1 MKRYGNLACIAV
13 RTIAYIVRIRTC
25 VHIYIDE
32 LMETACLALFQ
43 TSSVLKNIYWKELG
57 LLAFVWIA
65 FLGLQLT
72 RVRWPAL

>member
-1 MKRYGNLACIAV
+1 
-13 RTIAYIVRIRTC
+13 
-25 VHIYIDE
+25 
-32 LMETACLALFQ
+32 METACLALFQ

-72 RVRWPAL
+72 RVRWPALYSLS